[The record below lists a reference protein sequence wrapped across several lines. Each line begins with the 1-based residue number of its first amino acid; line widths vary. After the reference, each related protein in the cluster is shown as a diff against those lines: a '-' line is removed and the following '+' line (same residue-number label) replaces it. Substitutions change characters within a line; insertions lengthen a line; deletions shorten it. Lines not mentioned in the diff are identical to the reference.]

1 MKLQVLTAIKK
12 LPEHQKSHKFIQ
24 WEPSC
29 STWMDGQTGRQI
41 YQLTDV
47 IKLTEDFPNFAKTS
61 KKTFRPLPLC
71 VWFYLSTSI
80 SY

>member
-12 LPEHQKSHKFIQ
+12 LPEHQKSHKFVQ

-29 STWMDGQTGRQI
+29 STWMDGQTDRQI

-61 KKTFRPLPLC
+61 KKPLDLC
-71 VWFYLSTSI
+71 PFVYGFI
-80 SY
+80 